1 MGSITEELEFNC
13 FHCRENFKVS
23 VQIADKG
30 ENSQLVNATFPCGH
44 CGKACNVKIYEHEVP
59 TTDVYRGESS
69 WTQADIAQLKNQVFS
84 TKSVL

>member
-13 FHCRENFKVS
+13 CHCGKNFKMS

-30 ENSQLVNATFPCGH
+30 ENSQLVNATVYCGH
-44 CGKACNVKIYEHEVP
+44 CGKACHVELYEHEVL
-59 TTDVYRGESS
+59 TENVFRGESS

-84 TKSVL
+84 TKP